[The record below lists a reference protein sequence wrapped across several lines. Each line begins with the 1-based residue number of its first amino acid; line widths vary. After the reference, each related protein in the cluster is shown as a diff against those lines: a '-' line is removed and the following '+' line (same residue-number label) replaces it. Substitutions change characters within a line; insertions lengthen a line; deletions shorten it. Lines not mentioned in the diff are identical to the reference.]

1 MSKETIHLLM
11 NMNQDKLETQ
21 ISIQCAPLL
30 TGRKI
35 SNLLTVGTG
44 KRNEV
49 LKIFRNT
56 AVSCYALYTSEEKT
70 TFLIYRNDKLER
82 YLGLPDTERLMA
94 YFGYSNQGLGRI
106 LRSVAGKYRAHMDGH
121 RCFPHEIGLLLG
133 YPPGD
138 VMGFI
143 ENNGKNCLCS
153 GYWKVYSNMT
163 ECKRIFRGYSYARER
178 VIHMVSRGMDIAD
191 ILAIY
196 ELHQYQSMTI

>member
-1 MSKETIHLLM
+1 MSKDTIHLLL

-21 ISIQCAPLL
+21 IAIQCAPLL

-35 SNLLTVGTG
+35 SNLLTVSAG

-49 LKIFRNT
+49 MRIFRNT
-56 AVSCYALYTSEEKT
+56 AISCYVLYTSGEKT
-70 TFLIYRNDKLER
+70 TFLLYRREKLER
-82 YLGLPDTERLMA
+82 YLGLPDTESLMA
-94 YFGYSNQGLGRI
+94 YFGYSHQELGRI
-106 LRSVAGKYRAHMDGH
+106 LRNVAGKYMAHMEGH
-121 RCFPHEIGLLLG
+121 RGFPHEIGLLLG

-178 VIHMVSRGMDIAD
+178 VIHMVSHGMEIAD

-196 ELHQYQSMTI
+196 ELHQYKSMTI